1 MPFPRARAGF
11 FARAGSRRL
20 GRLMC
25 AEKKSGT
32 VFVENILR
40 SVAMMDIPIGDEHAF
55 DPIETLGIA
64 CRNRDVIE
72 EAEAHTAGGAGMV
85 SGGPNQAK
93 CVPHCQREQS
103 IDCG

>member
-1 MPFPRARAGF
+1 
-11 FARAGSRRL
+11 
-20 GRLMC
+20 
-25 AEKKSGT
+25 
-32 VFVENILR
+32 
-40 SVAMMDIPIGDEHAF
+40 
-55 DPIETLGIA
+55 LGIA